1 MILPPLLTQ
10 ELPLLGMVAHVE
22 VLATTIAHVEVLA
35 TTIAHVKALA
45 ARRAVEFTL
54 EVGSGQASDSEI
66 VLKDLNNFEPSPA
79 LHGHII

>member
-22 VLATTIAHVEVLA
+22 VLATTM
-35 TTIAHVKALA
+35 AHVKALA
-45 ARRAVEFTL
+45 ARRAMEFAL

-66 VLKDLNNFEPSPA
+66 VLKDLNNFEPSLA

>member
-10 ELPLLGMVAHVE
+10 ELPLLGMV
-22 VLATTIAHVEVLA
+22 AHVEVLA

-66 VLKDLNNFEPSPA
+66 VLKDLNSFEPSLA
-79 LHGHII
+79 LRGHII